1 MPFFEAIRRGIAEPT
16 AAGPGGSDQPT
27 FGLQM
32 PVRTAASAPDPNNMA
47 RNLQPPPAPGA
58 LPPMVLPG
66 GVYRGTPRPLPPPQ
80 TQTVP
85 PQPAG
90 IPQGWTTGVA
100 RLPGG
105 DWANFEK
112 NARPSANIEDYRRAR
127 GKPFIAQ

>member
-1 MPFFEAIRRGIAEPT
+1 
-16 AAGPGGSDQPT
+16 
-27 FGLQM
+27 
-32 PVRTAASAPDPNNMA
+32 
-47 RNLQPPPAPGA
+47 
-58 LPPMVLPG
+58 MVLPG
-66 GVYRGTPRPLPPPQ
+66 GVYRGAPRPLPPPQ

-112 NARPSANIEDYRRAR
+112 NARPSANIEDYRRTR